1 MQTLQLP
8 LWRMKL
14 AQSLEAA
21 VSFSLVRKWFV
32 CCCCCFFELQQK
44 EDVVFYLFF
53 LNQTEWDGFAVEPQ
67 SHVCRWTGE
76 ATRGLGQLKGKYH
89 WLRHD
94 QWVINN
100 LADDLQKHTPPSVP
114 LPLCLKQHNPE
125 GRKMLQSSFR
135 LPHFSSMRFSINRSY
150 FKRILCKV
158 KYCKCCCSKAD

>member
-8 LWRMKL
+8 LWRVKW

-21 VSFSLVRKWFV
+21 VSFSLVRKWVV
-32 CCCCCFFELQQK
+32 CCCCFGATTK
-44 EDVVFYLFF
+44 ERCCSFFF
-53 LNQTEWDGFAVEPQ
+53 LNQSEWGDFAREPQ

-89 WLRHD
+89 WLRHN

-125 GRKMLQSSFR
+125 GRKMLPSSFR
-135 LPHFSSMRFSINRSY
+135 LPHFSSMHFSINRSY